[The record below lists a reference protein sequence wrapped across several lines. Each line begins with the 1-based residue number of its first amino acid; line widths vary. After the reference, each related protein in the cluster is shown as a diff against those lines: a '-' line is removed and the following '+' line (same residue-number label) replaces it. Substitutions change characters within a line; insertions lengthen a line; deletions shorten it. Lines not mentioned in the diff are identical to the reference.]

1 MHLRLASPSCIH
13 AATVTATDPVTMS
26 PDDKEILDFS
36 EILGDDVQR
45 HQHDRADLHRR
56 QRSSE
61 TQQYRRDV
69 AQRELGIFSDGL
81 SDELKQLVDSEETL
95 LYAANGVQLGTLKKL
110 KQGHT
115 PWQEGLDLHG
125 FSVEQARDDLSQFI
139 RDAGRSQLR
148 CVLVVHGKA
157 LSTDGTPPVIK
168 SYVNDWLRQ
177 FPQVLAFVSAQPR
190 DGGTGAVYVLL
201 KQFKG

>member
-1 MHLRLASPSCIH
+1 M
-13 AATVTATDPVTMS
+13 TADSNNT
-26 PDDKEILDFS
+26 PDFEQL
-36 EILGDDVQR
+36 LGDGILR

-56 QRSSE
+56 TQRSE
-61 TQQYRRDV
+61 ALDYRRAV
-69 AQRELGIFSDGL
+69 AQQQNSPLRDGL
-81 SDELKQLVDSEETL
+81 SDEIKQLVDSEETL
-95 LYAANGVQLGTLKKL
+95 LYAANGVQLSTMKKL

-115 PWQEGLDLHG
+115 PWQQGLDLHG
-125 FSVEQARDDLSQFI
+125 FSIDQARDDLSLFI
-139 RDAGRSQLR
+139 RDAYRAGSR

-157 LSTDGTPPVIK
+157 LSADGTPPVIK

-201 KQFKG
+201 KQLRD